1 MTYEDRERIFAK
13 EYISTRDLAALYDID
28 ESTASTLLTTI
39 KRRQGDRL
47 GKKGKLHVQD
57 YFDYFQLSPKDYRP
71 ETSVVVAKTIAERLS
86 HELARALKRLND
98 DSAACKAANSDAKG
112 AAKDA

>member
-13 EYISTRDLAALYDID
+13 EYISTRDLVALYDID

-47 GKKGKLHVQD
+47 GKK
-57 YFDYFQLSPKDYRP
+57 
-71 ETSVVVAKTIAERLS
+71 
-86 HELARALKRLND
+86 
-98 DSAACKAANSDAKG
+98 
-112 AAKDA
+112 